1 MEAYLPVDIDVFF
14 SYIER
19 VCGLLV
25 ISNRYRYD
33 RSFHGVTLPRSWLR
47 SILSTFDLSAAE
59 TRGAQQLFWG
69 LLQPL
74 EALLTQLYYG
84 GDTGELHSYALSA

>member
-19 VCGLLV
+19 VCGLL
-25 ISNRYRYD
+25 IINNRYRYD
-33 RSFHGVTLPRSWLR
+33 HSFHGIILPRSWLR
-47 SILSTFDLSAAE
+47 AILPTFDLSAGE

-74 EALLTQLYYG
+74 QTLLIQLYYG
-84 GDTGELHSYALSA
+84 GDTGELYSFM